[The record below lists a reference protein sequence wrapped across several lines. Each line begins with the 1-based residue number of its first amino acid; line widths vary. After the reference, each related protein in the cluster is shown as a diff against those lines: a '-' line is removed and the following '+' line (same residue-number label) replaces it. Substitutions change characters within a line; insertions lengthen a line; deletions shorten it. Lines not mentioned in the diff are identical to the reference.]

1 MINKI
6 KTILNLGN
14 KKKLIFLQ
22 FLIIFSA
29 LLELTSLVSIIPF
42 WALLQM
48 INTFFRIV

>member
-14 KKKLIFLQ
+14 KKTYFLQ

-42 WALLQM
+42 WPCY
-48 INTFFRIV
+48 R